1 MMGMGE
7 LIVLLGIGAVIAGIV
22 LSIVFIARRANR
34 PKPPR

>member
-22 LSIVFIARRANR
+22 LSIVFLARRGNR
-34 PKPPR
+34 PKSPR